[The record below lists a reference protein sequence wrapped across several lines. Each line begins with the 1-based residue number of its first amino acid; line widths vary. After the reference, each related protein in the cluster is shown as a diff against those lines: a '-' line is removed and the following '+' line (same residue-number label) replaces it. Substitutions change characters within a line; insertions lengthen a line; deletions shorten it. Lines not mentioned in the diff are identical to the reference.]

1 MGIRCLSSTWLM
13 IMMMIIFTT
22 AVWTAEVGMSTIYMV
37 DEVDDDDDYVE
48 VVIMV
53 FGSLD
58 R

>member
-1 MGIRCLSSTWLM
+1 M
-13 IMMMIIFTT
+13 IMMKIIFIT

-48 VVIMV
+48 VVIME

>member
-1 MGIRCLSSTWLM
+1 M
-13 IMMMIIFTT
+13 IMMMIIFIT
-22 AVWTAEVGMSTIYMV
+22 AVWTAEVGMSAIYMV